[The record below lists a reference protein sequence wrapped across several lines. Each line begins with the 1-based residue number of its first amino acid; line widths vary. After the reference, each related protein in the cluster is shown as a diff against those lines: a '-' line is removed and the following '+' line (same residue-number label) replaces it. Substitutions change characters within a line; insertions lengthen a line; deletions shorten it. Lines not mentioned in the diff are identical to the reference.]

1 MRLSKRCA
9 PLSHPCLSLS
19 SPLHSDRSPFLR
31 LSFTQYN
38 GVWHCFVGRN
48 FGAYMT
54 HEAGHHVYFYV
65 GQQAVL
71 LFKTG

>member
-1 MRLSKRCA
+1 MPSSLLALIPERS
-9 PLSHPCLSLS
+9 SHP
-19 SPLHSDRSPFLR
+19 RSR
-31 LSFTQYN
+31 LASQYN
-38 GVWHCFVGRN
+38 GVWHCMVGSN

-54 HEAGHHVYFYV
+54 HEKGHNVYFYV

>member
-1 MRLSKRCA
+1 M
-9 PLSHPCLSLS
+9 
-19 SPLHSDRSPFLR
+19 
-31 LSFTQYN
+31 
-38 GVWHCFVGRN
+38 VGCN

-54 HEAGHHVYFYV
+54 HEKGHYVYFYV